1 MRAGKRLAMA
11 VWTAALVLASAPL
24 AAQSTPDSATN
35 TPPADAIGPRELQ
48 NFSLSGTVTRPA
60 DQPPQRATKSSPEA
74 VQPGKTAVST
84 ESAVPAGRQANAR
97 AAASTVSRTASAT
110 PTQPAPEPL
119 RQTAPSPSVTVA
131 LPSPGSTAAAS
142 DGLNPP
148 LKATASFAPE
158 PESAT
163 GTLAPEH
170 GLSLWPWLL
179 AAFAAAAGGVFLFW
193 RNRSRQAFAGGPQI
207 DLFVAP
213 DLPTPTPRP
222 RSPEPAP
229 APLASPSPPPAAAPV
244 PSGVVSTRLRPW
256 LDVTMVPIR
265 CIVEEPQVI
274 FEFELDLF
282 NSGNAPARAVLVEAS
297 VFNAGPTQDRDIG
310 AFFAQPIGEGERI
323 DAIPPLQ
330 RMTMQTKVVAPRE
343 NVQVL
348 DIAGRRVFVPL
359 IAFNAL
365 YRWSSSE
372 GQTSVSY
379 LLGRDTKGE
388 KMAPFRLDLG
398 PRVFRG
404 VGARQL
410 PTGVRT

>member
-11 VWTAALVLASAPL
+11 VWAAGLALAPASL
-24 AAQSTPDSATN
+24 AAQSTPDSTTTTPAT
-35 TPPADAIGPRELQ
+35 DAIGPRELQ

-60 DQPPQRATKSSPEA
+60 DQPPQRATKSIPAS
-74 VQPGKTAVST
+74 VQPSTTSAST
-84 ESAVPAGRQANAR
+84 ESTVRPDRQASGAR
-97 AAASTVSRTASAT
+97 TAASARIPTASAA
-110 PTQPAPEPL
+110 PSQPAPEPL
-119 RQTAPSPSVTVA
+119 HQTAPSSSVTVT
-131 LPSPGSTAAAS
+131 LPSPGSSAAAS
-142 DGLNPP
+142 GNSNAPI
-148 LKATASFAPE
+148 KTTASFAPE

-170 GLSLWPWLL
+170 GLALWPWLL
-179 AAFAAAAGGVFLFW
+179 AAIVLGAGGAFFFW
-193 RNRSRQAFAGGPQI
+193 RSRSREAFAGGPQFEA
-207 DLFVAP
+207 FVAP
-213 DLPTPTPRP
+213 EPAPTPRP
-222 RSPEPAP
+222 KALEPAP
-229 APLASPSPPPAAAPV
+229 APPRAVPPV

-256 LDVTMVPIR
+256 IEVAMLPIR
-265 CIVEEPQVI
+265 CIVEEAQVI

-297 VFNAGPTQDRDIG
+297 VFNAGPTQDQDIG
-310 AFFAQPIGEGERI
+310 AFFAKPVGEGERI
-323 DAIPPLQ
+323 AAVPPLQ
-330 RMTMQTKVVAPRE
+330 RVTLRTQVAAPIE
-343 NVQVL
+343 NVRVL
-348 DIAGRRVFVPL
+348 DVAGRQVFVPL
-359 IAFNAL
+359 LAFNAL

-410 PTGVRT
+410 PAGVRD